1 MTTFDL
7 VVKGG
12 TVATAADVFTA
23 DIGVTAGRIA
33 ALGHALAGAG
43 YTPFEGLAVQGWPVH
58 VLRRGETVV
67 QDGEVVAAPGS
78 GRFLPRRGGEAAH
91 PSGRPVAE
99 MDAGRNFGAELL

>member
-33 ALGHALAGAG
+33 ALGHALAGAATG
-43 YTPFEGLAVQGWPVH
+43 YTPFEGLAVQGWPVQ

-67 QDGEVVAAPGS
+67 QDGEVTAAPGS
-78 GRFLPRRGGEAAH
+78 GRFLIFLH
-91 PSGRPVAE
+91 
-99 MDAGRNFGAELL
+99 